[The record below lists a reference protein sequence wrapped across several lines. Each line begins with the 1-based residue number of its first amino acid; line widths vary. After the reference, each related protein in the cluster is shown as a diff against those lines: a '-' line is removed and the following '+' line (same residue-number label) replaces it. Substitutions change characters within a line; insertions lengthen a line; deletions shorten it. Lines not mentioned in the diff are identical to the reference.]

1 MINIIAGSNK
11 KTNLEV
17 PKGID
22 VRPTS
27 ALKREAIFSIIESYS
42 KKYSFEIYSKNCF
55 IDFYAGSGSFGL
67 EGISRG
73 ASYVYFYEN
82 NTNVLKCLE
91 KNCQKICIKNNFT
104 IFKED
109 IDKIKINNIR
119 FPVSVIF
126 IDPPYILNPFEKLLK
141 KIISEN
147 ILNKNTLIVIEIS
160 KKSEVCFPKD
170 LLIFDERIYGKTKI
184 LFLKKL

>member
-1 MINIIAGSNK
+1 MINIIAGSSK
-11 KTNLEV
+11 KTNLKV
-17 PKGID
+17 PEGID

-27 ALKREAIFSIIESYS
+27 AIKREAIFSILESYS
-42 KKYSFEIYSKNCF
+42 KKNSFEIYSKKCF

-73 ASYVYFYEN
+73 SSYAYFYEN
-82 NTNVLKCLE
+82 NINVLKYLE
-91 KNCQKICIKNNFT
+91 KNCQKICIKKNFT

-109 IDKIKINNIR
+109 INKIKINNIK
-119 FPVSVIF
+119 FLVSVIF

-141 KIISEN
+141 KIISAN
-147 ILNKNTLIVIEIS
+147 ILNEHTIIVLEIS
-160 KKSEVCFPKD
+160 KKNEVCIPKD
-170 LLIFDERIYGKTKI
+170 LMIFDERIYGKTKI